1 MDIEQSYRLTMMIPV
16 IMIDYNKQLLE
27 MKSLLLYILFAVQ
40 QIITE
45 REKKNEREKNL
56 TRS

>member
-1 MDIEQSYRLTMMIPV
+1 MMIPV